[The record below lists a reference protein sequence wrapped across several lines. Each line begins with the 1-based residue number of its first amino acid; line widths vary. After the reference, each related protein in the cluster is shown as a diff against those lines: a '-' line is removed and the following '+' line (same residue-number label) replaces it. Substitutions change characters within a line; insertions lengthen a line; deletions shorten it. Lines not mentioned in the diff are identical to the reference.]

1 MSCNS
6 NLSGENHV
14 LSNFCR
20 SSQSDLGTQQRV
32 FSNARSVTDLNQ
44 IVDLRPRRNMSLTDA
59 GAIDAGISLD
69 LDIIVQHRWTRL
81 HNLVPLPGI
90 ILGETK
96 AVSAY
101 DCPIL
106 KQD

>member
-44 IVDLRPRRNMSLTDA
+44 IVNLRARRNMSLTDA

-81 HNLVPLPGI
+81 HNLVPLPRI
-90 ILGETK
+90 TLGEAK